1 MIEQVHHN
9 LENMLQ
15 EIGLNENK
23 LKMCNS
29 PSVGKIKPL
38 SVRPNFMSQ
47 RVHMNVVQL
56 ETMRSRKFKPSS

>member
-38 SVRPNFMSQ
+38 SVRPNFMS
-47 RVHMNVVQL
+47 
-56 ETMRSRKFKPSS
+56 